1 MAGNPRSGILEVA
14 VNFAMTW
21 DARVST
27 RAGTPSDF
35 SSPYDKRRLLEIRAS
50 GDAVLVGRKT
60 IEVDRMQMGLPDETL
75 RVARVARGQTAY
87 PLRVV
92 VSGSGAIN
100 PALRIFESD
109 FSPIAIFSSN
119 RMPAA
124 SQAALEGK
132 AALHLSQNEEV
143 DLRGMLETLAQQ
155 YQVRRLVCEGGPT
168 LFRSLLEADLVDE
181 INLTFCPLIFGGMAA
196 PTITGVAGA
205 FLPVT
210 RECRLEAM
218 EVVGGE
224 CFARYSIISD
234 SLDFSH
240 SMMLK

>member
-1 MAGNPRSGILEVA
+1 MAGTPRSGILEVA

-60 IEVDRMQMGLPDETL
+60 IEVDRMQMGLPDEAL
-75 RVARVARGQTAY
+75 RAARVARGQTAY

-92 VSGSGAIN
+92 ASRSGAIN

-109 FSPIAIFSSN
+109 FSPVVIFSSN
-119 RMPAA
+119 QMPVAT
-124 SQAALEGK
+124 QAVLEGK
-132 AALHLSQNEEV
+132 AALHLARNEEV
-143 DLRGMLETLAQQ
+143 NLRGMLETLAEQ

-181 INLTFCPLIFGGMAA
+181 INLTFCPLIFGGISA
-196 PTITGVAGA
+196 PTITGIAGT
-205 FLPVT
+205 FLPAT

-218 EVVGGE
+218 DVVGEE
-224 CFARYSIISD
+224 CFARYTVVG
-234 SLDFSH
+234 
-240 SMMLK
+240 